1 MVRPLAFTLVAGILS
16 LFMAWHGCAMAQ
28 PEAIERIDA
37 LQSLSEKDNAQAL
50 TELVALGQTLRPDT
64 PYLVRREYLSTL
76 MDIQVDAA
84 KMDAVEASVAEL
96 LKLAQAN
103 RDPVGVVLATAKS
116 AHIMVLSG
124 KTEAALAQLMAVE
137 TTALQAV
144 DARALW
150 FFYSTLGNAQLTVG
164 RFEAALESTLKS
176 LQYAKDSPKQVKT
189 LHLRSLNLLCKVYMA
204 MTNWDK
210 ALQVIEE
217 GLVVANEVGSRKLQG
232 TLYLNQG
239 ATLASLGRP
248 KASVEAYEKA
258 LRIGQEAGLIG
269 LQGTALNNIGDS
281 YLISKNYPKAEVFA
295 RKAMGKFSEAGEM
308 GGVATA
314 KSNVGFALM
323 GQGKTRDGAAE
334 VRAAIQFIQKSGAKT
349 DQEAI
354 LGELGRMYEQL
365 GLYQDAVTTIREQ
378 QALTVQLFR
387 ADREKSV
394 ATLQAQ
400 FDAVQRQ
407 KQIEL
412 LARENS
418 LKDAE
423 ISNQRLQNIVTLLG
437 AVVTVMGGVF
447 VFLLY
452 RRVRKTNQKLRE
464 ANLKLE
470 FHSVRD
476 PLTGLFN
483 RRSFLELMNNRATG
497 VANGRRED
505 DNPDSPDG
513 LMILDVDHF
522 KNINDTMG
530 HAGGDAVLIE
540 IAKRLRSTVRDT
552 DMVMRWGGEE
562 FLIYSPKSNAEH
574 LKNLATRV
582 LKVIAETP
590 MDVDEKTMTITV
602 TGGFLSLPFS
612 GLSEHDCNWEKAMQI
627 ADMALYLGKVNGR
640 NRAYGLNRLRAPFEQ
655 VMPVLERDISAALKA
670 GMVELVEVMG
680 PVSRAHDAEN
690 RAQPEAKAI

>member
-1 MVRPLAFTLVAGILS
+1 MVRPLAFTLVAGIFS
-16 LFMAWHGCAMAQ
+16 LLMAWHGCAMAQ
-28 PEAIERIDA
+28 SDAVERIDA

-50 TELVALGQTLRPDT
+50 TELVAFGQTLRPDT
-64 PYLVRREYLSTL
+64 PYPVRRAYLSTL

-84 KMDAVEASVAEL
+84 KMDAVEASVADL

-103 RDPVGVVLATAKS
+103 KDPVGVVLATAKS
-116 AHIMVLSG
+116 AQLMVLSG
-124 KTEAALAQLMAVE
+124 KTEAALAQLVALETMAV
-137 TTALQAV
+137 QAA

-150 FFYSTLGNAQLTVG
+150 HFYATLGNAQLIVG
-164 RFEAALESTLKS
+164 RFEAALESTFKS
-176 LQYAKDSPKQVKT
+176 LQYAKDSPKRAKT
-189 LHLRSLNLLCKVYMA
+189 LHLRSLNLMSKVYMA

-217 GLVVANEVGSRKLQG
+217 GLIVANEVGSRKLQSS
-232 TLYLNQG
+232 LYLNQG
-239 ATLASLGRP
+239 ASLASLGRP
-248 KASVEAYEKA
+248 KASVKAYEKA

-269 LQGTALNNIGDS
+269 VQGTALNNIGDS
-281 YLISKNYPKAEVFA
+281 YLISKNYPKAEVYA

-323 GQGKTRDGAAE
+323 GQGKTREGAAE
-334 VRAAIQFIQKSGAKT
+334 VRAAIQFTQESGAKT
-349 DQEAI
+349 DQEAL

-378 QALTVQLFR
+378 QALTVQLFL

-464 ANLKLE
+464 ANRQLE

-483 RRSFLELMNNRATG
+483 RWSFLELMNNRATG

-505 DNPDSPDG
+505 DSPDG

-540 IAKRLRSTVRDT
+540 ISKRLRSTVRDT

-574 LKNLATRV
+574 LKNLATRI

-590 MDVDEKTMTITV
+590 IDVDEKTMTITV

-612 GLSEHDCNWEKAMQI
+612 GLSELDCNWEKAMQI
-627 ADMALYLGKVNGR
+627 ADMALYLGKVSGR
-640 NRAYGLNRLRAPFEQ
+640 NRAYGLNRLLAPFEQ
-655 VMPVLERDISAALKA
+655 VMPVLERDISAALRA
-670 GMVELVEVMG
+670 GMVELVEVLG
-680 PVSRAHDAEN
+680 PVSPDYDAEN
-690 RAQPEAKAI
+690 RALPEARAI

>member
-1 MVRPLAFTLVAGILS
+1 MVRPLAYTLIVGILS
-16 LFMAWHGCAMAQ
+16 LVMAWHGAAVAQ
-28 PEAIERIDA
+28 PDAIERIDA
-37 LQSLSEKDNAQAL
+37 LHSLSEKDNAQAL
-50 TELVALGQTLRPDT
+50 QQLVVLGQTLGADA
-64 PYLVRREYLSTL
+64 PYTTRREYLSTL
-76 MDIQVDAA
+76 IDIQVDAA
-84 KMDAVEASVAEL
+84 KMDAVETSVSEL
-96 LKLAQAN
+96 LKLAQVN
-103 RDPVGVVLATAKS
+103 KDPIGVVLATVKS

-124 KTEAALAQLMAVE
+124 KTEAALSQLVAVE
-137 TTALQAV
+137 SMALQTA

-150 FFYSTLGNAQLTVG
+150 HFYSTLGNAQLTVG
-164 RFEAALESTLKS
+164 RFEAALESTIKS
-176 LQYAKDSPKQVKT
+176 LHYAKDQPKQAKA
-189 LHLRSLNLLCKVYMA
+189 LHLRSLNLLGKVYMA

-217 GLVVANEVGSRKLQG
+217 ALVVANEVGSRKLQG

-258 LRIGQEAGLIG
+258 LRIGQESGLVG

-295 RKAMGKFSEAGEM
+295 RQAIDKFKEAGEL
-308 GGVATA
+308 GGIATA
-314 KSNVGFALM
+314 QSNVGFALM
-323 GQGKTRDGAAE
+323 GQGKTQEGSAM
-334 VRAAIQFIQKSGAKT
+334 VRAAIQFSKGAGAKT
-349 DQEAI
+349 DEEAI
-354 LGELGRMYEQL
+354 LGELGRMYEQA
-365 GLYQDAVTTIREQ
+365 GLYHDAVTTIREQ
-378 QALTVQLFR
+378 QTLTAQLFR
-387 ADREKSV
+387 ADREKTV

-400 FDAVQRQ
+400 FDSVQRQ

-423 ISNQRLQNIVTLLG
+423 ISNQRLQKIITLLG
-437 AVVTVMGGVF
+437 TLVTVLGGAF

-452 RRVRKTNQKLRE
+452 RRVREANQKLLE
-464 ANLKLE
+464 VNQQLE

-483 RRSFLELMNNRATG
+483 RRSFLELMHNRTHG
-497 VANGRRED
+497 VTNGRREGD
-505 DNPDSPDG
+505 DPDSPDG

-530 HAGGDAVLIE
+530 HSGGDAVLIE

-562 FLIYSPKSNAEH
+562 FLIYSPKSDAEH
-574 LKNLATRV
+574 LKNLAVRV
-582 LKVIAETP
+582 LKVIGQTP
-590 MDVDEKTMTITV
+590 MVVADKTMHITV

-612 GLSEHDCNWEKAMQI
+612 GLSEVDCNWEKAIQI

-640 NRAYGLNRLRAPFEQ
+640 NRAYGLNRLLMPFEQ
-655 VMPVLERDISAALKA
+655 VMPVLERDISAALK
-670 GMVELVEVMG
+670 GDMVELVEVIG
-680 PVSRAHDAEN
+680 PELDAGAGEES
-690 RAQPEAKAI
+690 A

>member
-1 MVRPLAFTLVAGILS
+1 VAQS
-16 LFMAWHGCAMAQ
+16 D
-28 PEAIERIDA
+28 AIERIDS
-37 LQSLSEKDNAQAL
+37 LQNLSEKDNALAL
-50 TELVALGQTLRPDT
+50 DQLVALGRALGSDA
-64 PYLVRREYLSTL
+64 PYTVRRQYLSTL

-84 KMDAVEASVAEL
+84 KMEAVEASVAEL

-103 RDPVGVVLATAKS
+103 KDNIGVVIATSKS
-116 AHIMVLSG
+116 AHILALSG
-124 KTEAALAQLMAVE
+124 KTDAALAKLIAIEAV
-137 TTALQAV
+137 ALQTANSQ
-144 DARALW
+144 ALW
-150 FFYSTLGNAQLTVG
+150 HFYSTLGNTQLTLG
-164 RFEAALESTLKS
+164 HFEAALESTLKS
-176 LQYAKDSPKQVKT
+176 LQYAKDRPKQAKT
-189 LHLRSLNLLCKVYMA
+189 SNLRSLNLLCKVYMG

-217 GLVVANEVGSRKLQG
+217 GLVIANEVGSRKLQG

-239 ATLASLGRP
+239 ATLGSLGRP
-248 KASVEAYEKA
+248 RASVEAYEKA
-258 LRIGQEAGLIG
+258 LRIGQDAGLIG

-281 YLISKNYPKAEVFA
+281 YLISKNYPKAEVFS
-295 RKAMGKFSEAGEM
+295 RQAMDKFKEAGEM
-308 GGVATA
+308 GGVATSQ
-314 KSNVGFALM
+314 SNIGFALM
-323 GQGKTRDGAAE
+323 GQGKTREGAAE
-334 VRAAIQFIQKSGAKT
+334 VRAAIQFIQESGATT

-354 LGELGRMYEQL
+354 LNELGRMYEQA
-365 GLYQDAVTTIREQ
+365 GMYQDAVTTIREQ
-378 QALTVQLFR
+378 QALTAQLFR

-423 ISNQRLQNIVTLLG
+423 ISNQRLQNIVTFLG
-437 AVVTVMGGVF
+437 AMVTVMGGVF

-452 RRVRKTNQKLRE
+452 RRVRHANQKLLE
-464 ANLKLE
+464 VNQQLE

-574 LKNLATRV
+574 LKNLAIRV

-590 MDVDEKTMTITV
+590 IEVGEKTMAITV

-612 GLSEHDCNWEKAMQI
+612 GLPEVDCNWEKAMQI

-640 NRAYGLNRLRAPFEQ
+640 NRAYGLNRLLAPFEQ
-655 VMPVLERDISAALKA
+655 VMPVLERDISAALK
-670 GMVELVEVMG
+670 GDMVELVEVIG
-680 PVSRAHDAEN
+680 PVPCEAQVERAFAV
-690 RAQPEAKAI
+690 EAKAA

>member
-1 MVRPLAFTLVAGILS
+1 LVAGFLT
-16 LFMAWHGCAMAQ
+16 LVMVWHGAAMGQSDAMA
-28 PEAIERIDA
+28 RIDA
-37 LQSLSEKDNAQAL
+37 LHGLSEKDNAQAL
-50 TELVALGQTLRPDT
+50 EQLLALGQTLPSDT
-64 PYLVRREYLSTL
+64 AYSIRREYLSTL

-84 KMDAVEASVAEL
+84 RMEAVEASVAEL

-103 RDPVGVVLATAKS
+103 KDPVGVVLATAKS
-116 AHIMVLSG
+116 AHIMVLLG
-124 KTEAALAQLMAVE
+124 KTDAAIAQLMTVE
-137 TTALQAV
+137 AMALQSA

-150 FFYSTLGNAQLTVG
+150 HFYSTLGNAQLTVG
-164 RFEAALESTLKS
+164 RFEVALESTIKS
-176 LQYAKDSPKQVKT
+176 LQYAKESPKQAKA

-210 ALQVIEE
+210 ALEVIEE

-239 ATLASLGRP
+239 ATLASLSRP

-258 LRIGQEAGLIG
+258 LRIGQESGLIG
-269 LQGTALNNIGDS
+269 LQATALNNIGDS
-281 YLISKNYPKAEVFA
+281 YLISKNYPKAEGFA
-295 RKAMGKFSEAGEM
+295 RQAIEKFREAGEL

-314 KSNVGFALM
+314 QSNVGFALM
-323 GQGKTRDGAAE
+323 GRGKTTEGAAM
-334 VRAAIQFIQKSGAKT
+334 VRTAIQFIKESGAQT
-349 DQEAI
+349 DQEAL
-354 LGELGRMYEQL
+354 LGELGRMYEQA

-378 QALTVQLFR
+378 QVLTAQLFR

-400 FDAVQRQ
+400 FDSVQRQ
-407 KQIEL
+407 KQIDL

-423 ISNQRLQNIVTLLG
+423 ISNQRLQKIITLLG
-437 AVVTVMGGVF
+437 TLLTVIGGAF

-452 RRVRKTNQKLRE
+452 RRVHHANQKLKE
-464 ANLKLE
+464 VNQQLE

-483 RRSFLELMNNRATG
+483 RRSFLELMHNRTNG
-497 VANGRRED
+497 VANRRRED
-505 DNPDSPDG
+505 DDPDSPDG

-522 KNINDTMG
+522 KHINDTMG
-530 HAGGDAVLIE
+530 HSGGDAVLVE

-562 FLIYSPKSNAEH
+562 FLIYSPKSNADH
-574 LKNLATRV
+574 LKNLADRV
-582 LKVIAETP
+582 LKVIAQTP
-590 MDVDEKTMTITV
+590 MEVDGKAMNITV

-612 GLSEHDCNWEKAMQI
+612 GLSEVDCNWEKAMQI

-640 NRAYGLNRLRAPFEQ
+640 NRAYGLNRLMVPFAQ
-655 VMPVLERDISAALKA
+655 VMPVLERDISAALR
-670 GMVELVEVMG
+670 GDMVELVEVIGPAMG
-680 PVSRAHDAEN
+680 AGVE
-690 RAQPEAKAI
+690 AQAA